1 MAMNEAELLDGISRA
16 MTTTVQT
23 VDKLESL
30 LKALAQIG
38 SHVEGVADQVN
49 CMAMNVALEALK
61 AEQSG
66 ATLSRVAEEADLLEI
81 HVLTALLDV
90 SQRVEGL
97 IRALHWPGCAAP
109 RHVNSQR

>member
-1 MAMNEAELLDGISRA
+1 MNEAELLDGISRA

-30 LKALAQIG
+30 LKALSQIG

-49 CMAMNVALEALK
+49 CMAMNVALK